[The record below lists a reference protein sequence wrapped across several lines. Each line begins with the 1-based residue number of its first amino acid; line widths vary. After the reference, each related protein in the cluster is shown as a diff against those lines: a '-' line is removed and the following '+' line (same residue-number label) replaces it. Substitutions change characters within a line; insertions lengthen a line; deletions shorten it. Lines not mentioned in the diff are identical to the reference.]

1 MSDDRLLLYIEFGMG
16 WAGVDGLL
24 YVLTGLIGLAVNR
37 AGLSSMQALSISV
50 ANAGASTVR
59 RTLWRAEQ
67 HRVLVWRTNLQTR
80 AAGRNISEINV
91 GLKVII
97 IL

>member
-1 MSDDRLLLYIEFGMG
+1 MAGKMSRQHYRWRFCEAHVAI
-16 WAGVDGLL
+16 
-24 YVLTGLIGLAVNR
+24 LIITR
-37 AGLSSMQALSISV
+37 TPTFSISV

-67 HRVLVWRTNLQTR
+67 HRVLVWRTNLQPR